1 MRELQ
6 VVRGCTSTAGMKE
19 ELSHGPWPAVGDSPS
34 VYADE
39 ASQTRENL
47 RPVVLVSQSRNGH
60 KILISQQEY
69 TKEIGAEL
77 ATPEVTR
84 ISIKGGAKRP
94 MVLIPSE
101 DHSHVILLNQD
112 LGLSGLTE
120 IRASPRC
127 RYMPRAFRGVVE
139 HLSDNLASDS
149 SVGAGVDLHDV
160 RDPILI

>member
-1 MRELQ
+1 MALGRRWETRRQ
-6 VVRGCTSTAGMKE
+6 SMQMKRLKLE
-19 ELSHGPWPAVGDSPS
+19 KIFDQSCW
-34 VYADE
+34 
-39 ASQTRENL
+39 
-47 RPVVLVSQSRNGH
+47 SRNHGMGTRSSYRS
-60 KILISQQEY
+60 KNTRRRL
-69 TKEIGAEL
+69 GRRL
-77 ATPEVTR
+77 ATPEVSR

-112 LGLSGLTE
+112 LDLSGLTE